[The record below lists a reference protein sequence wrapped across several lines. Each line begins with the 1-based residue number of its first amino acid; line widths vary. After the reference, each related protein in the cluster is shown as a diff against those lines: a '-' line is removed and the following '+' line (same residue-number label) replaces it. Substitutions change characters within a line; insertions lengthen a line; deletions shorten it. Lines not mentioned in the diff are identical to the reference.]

1 MAKHRNPRPKVSKR
15 PTPDNLDP
23 GDPGDLDGLLDLFRG
38 HVARADAFLTAAED
52 LIERP
57 CRGED
62 EKIDEDADDHPGRRR
77 NHIAHLLDAAKLA
90 VRAAAYTGAEIDR
103 RRAA

>member
-1 MAKHRNPRPKVSKR
+1 MSKHRNPRTRLPKR
-15 PTPDNLDP
+15 PPQDNLD
-23 GDPGDLDGLLDLFRG
+23 DLFDLFRD

-57 CRGED
+57 SRSAD

-77 NHIAHLLDAAKLA
+77 NHAAHLLGAAKLA
-90 VRAAAYTGAEIDR
+90 VRAAVFTSAEIDR
-103 RRAA
+103 RRGA

>member
-23 GDPGDLDGLLDLFRG
+23 DDLDGLFDLFRG

-57 CRGED
+57 CRGAD
-62 EKIDEDADDHPGRRR
+62 EEVDEDADDHPGRRR
-77 NHIAHLLDAAKLA
+77 NHVAYLLDAAKLA
-90 VRAAAYTGAEIDR
+90 VRAAVYTSAEIDR
-103 RRAA
+103 RRAT